1 MKKSSFCCFLFPF
14 SHPGSSAPGKCG
26 IQTTWTISTNQ
37 LPRSEKQEGSI
48 SVDEAKKVEVTL
60 HFCLF
65 PTSTCQ
71 PLSLLWMDLSW
82 IWLLLSS
89 RPRAT
94 QSLPGPT
101 KPPVRSRSCLL
112 LQSRLLFHHSAFL
125 ECFGHTASF
134 LTFGHTSAFPLE
146 GSSICSLRG
155 MIFPSFSSVIK
166 EINTTND
173 NGHNPDSFFVCLLS
187 VSLQWNVRASPLPI
201 LSLLHLQCLAY
212 SGCSRSP
219 CRLTIFRKKDR
230 YYEPCQESRCE
241 PKCGEGSEDQ
251 AALVDFHG
259 LPVAVG
265 WAGSE

>member
-1 MKKSSFCCFLFPF
+1 MIWGFYHGGAFALKGMSWLRDEEAEGRNIFPDL

-71 PLSLLWMDLSW
+71 LLSLLWMDLSW

-94 QSLPGPT
+94 QSLPWPT

-134 LTFGHTSAFPLE
+134 LTFGHTSSFPLE

-173 NGHNPDSFFVCLLS
+173 NVLFLVFYKTETEVAEEDGGDVNCYNCFGKEFGTVLYRFLKDEQELE
-187 VSLQWNVRASPLPI
+187 
-201 LSLLHLQCLAY
+201 
-212 SGCSRSP
+212 
-219 CRLTIFRKKDR
+219 RKFALR
-230 YYEPCQESRCE
+230 FEVGYEMVELKS
-241 PKCGEGSEDQ
+241 
-251 AALVDFHG
+251 
-259 LPVAVG
+259 
-265 WAGSE
+265 